1 MPFNNPKASQK
12 LYLLVLVLSFFIIGI
27 GMYGVSEMKTM
38 KQNSRTLY
46 ADRLVP
52 LQQLTTIRF
61 SYSAGILSSTEQ
73 VHVSRLDFEEA
84 INRVTEAEK
93 NIADNWKQYMT
104 TYLTQEEELLAK
116 KTFVLITQSTSTIRQ
131 LKAVLRSGNIKRLD
145 SLVKTE
151 LYPAIN
157 PILENLSE
165 LINLQVSVGSN
176 INEHSTE
183 VYDRASLKFYLF
195 IAIALFLAVCLS
207 FYIIKNVN
215 NLIKSLRES
224 EKKYRSIFENVQDV
238 FFQANLAGTVLD
250 ISPSIMAHTGFSR
263 EELIGKNVSAIYY
276 NPDDREKGI
285 AILKEL
291 GSLND
296 YELRLKSSSGERVHM
311 LLNARL
317 IKDANGALSHID
329 GMFKN
334 ITERKLI
341 EDQLAEQKEQ
351 MALFIEHSPASLAM
365 FSNDMHYI
373 ATSRKWKEE
382 NAVAKQ
388 SLIGRSHYEIY
399 PDLPEHWIDAHQ
411 HCLEGNV
418 AKCEE
423 DIFVRADGTKHWVK
437 WEIRPWHKAS
447 GDIGGII
454 MFTEDITERKNATEL
469 FKQQFENSPD
479 IILIINRDFKIE
491 SINHGLPGG
500 PPTNELVGVNSVEI
514 LPIESRE
521 PARKAI
527 MACFET
533 GINQE
538 IENTLRNGSWV
549 KSRFVPIVFHG
560 SIQHIMIIAT
570 DITQRKTAELERMKM
585 TNELLQ
591 RNKDLKQFSYV
602 VSHNLRAPLANI
614 MGISNLINSAQI
626 KPDEEKQMIGH
637 LATSVEKL
645 DNVIRDLNHILQVR
659 HDVGEQKEDVQLDQL
674 LADIQLSIDHLLQ
687 KEGVRFITDF
697 TQVQNMHTIKSYLH
711 SMFYNLIYN
720 SIKYRQP
727 NMAPVIEIT
736 ARKLENN
743 IELVFKDNGLG
754 IDMEKW
760 GDDVFGL
767 YKSFHAHTRGK
778 GMGLYMLKVQV
789 ESLGGN
795 VSVISKVNQGTR
807 IRIELPIVEIPSSI

>member
-1 MPFNNPKASQK
+1 MPFNNLKASHK

-27 GMYGVSEMKTM
+27 GIYGVFEMRTM
-38 KQNSRTLY
+38 KQNSKALY

-52 LQQLTTIRF
+52 LQQLTAIRF
-61 SYSAGILSSTEQ
+61 SYSSGMLSSTEQ
-73 VHVSRLDFEEA
+73 VHVSRLAFEEA
-84 INRVTEAEK
+84 INRVEEAEK
-93 NIADNWKQYMT
+93 NIAHHWKQYMA
-104 TYLTQEEELLAK
+104 TYLTPEEELLAK
-116 KTFVLITQSTSTIRQ
+116 KTFVLMSQSTSTIQQ
-131 LKAVLRSGNIKRLD
+131 LKTVLKSGDLKRLD
-145 SLVKTE
+145 SVVKTE

-157 PILENLSE
+157 PIIENLSE
-165 LINLQVSVGSN
+165 LISLQVSVGSK
-176 INEHSTE
+176 INEYSTE
-183 VYDRASLKFYLF
+183 VYNRASLKFYLF
-195 IAIALFLAVCLS
+195 IAISLFLAFCLS

-215 NLIKSLRES
+215 NLFKSLRES

-238 FFQANLAGTVLD
+238 FFQANLAGTILD
-250 ISPSIMAHTGFSR
+250 ISPSITVHTGFER
-263 EELIGKNVSAIYY
+263 EELIGKNMSVIYY
-276 NPDDREKGI
+276 NPDDRGKGI
-285 AILKEL
+285 AILKER

-296 YELRLKSSSGERVHM
+296 YELRLKSSSGQLVYM
-311 LLNARL
+311 LLNASL
-317 IKDANGALSHID
+317 IKNADGALSHID

-365 FSNDMHYI
+365 FSNEMHYI
-373 ATSRKWKEE
+373 ATSRKWMEDNNMGKKS
-382 NAVAKQ
+382 V
-388 SLIGRSHYEIY
+388 IGKSHYEIF
-399 PDLPEHWIDAHQ
+399 PNLPEHWIDAHQ
-411 HCLEGNV
+411 YCLQGNV

-423 DIFVRADGTKHWVK
+423 DISVNPDGTKKWVR

-447 GDIGGII
+447 GEMGGII
-454 MFTEDITERKNATEL
+454 MFTEDITERKKATEL

-500 PPTNELVGVNSVEI
+500 PPVKELIGIDSIEV
-514 LPIESRE
+514 LPMESRE

-533 GINQE
+533 GSNQK

-585 TNELLQ
+585 TNDLLQ
-591 RNKDLKQFSYV
+591 RNKDLQQFSYV

-614 MGISNLINSAQI
+614 MGISSLINSAQI
-626 KPDEEKQMIGH
+626 KPDEQKQMIGH

-659 HDVGEQKEDVQLDQL
+659 HDVGEQKEDVDLAEL
-674 LADIQLSIDHLLQ
+674 LSDLQFSINHLIQ
-687 KEGVRFITDF
+687 KENVKFITDF
-697 TQVQNMHTIKSYLH
+697 TQVQKVHTIKSYLH
-711 SMFYNLIYN
+711 SMFYNLISN
-720 SIKYRQP
+720 SIKYRQTAIHP
-727 NMAPVIEIT
+727 IIEIT
-736 ARKLENN
+736 ARKLGNKL
-743 IELVFKDNGLG
+743 ELVFKDNGLG
-754 IDMEKW
+754 IDMAKC
-760 GDDVFGL
+760 GDEVFGL

-789 ESLGGN
+789 EALGGN
-795 VSVISKVNQGTR
+795 VSVISKISQGTR
-807 IRIELPIVEIPSSI
+807 FRIELPIIEAP